1 MFCSVMSAEILRI
14 CKTTTKFQDFRKSS
28 VVLIGRI
35 IKQGGLIKRIKKAL
49 LKLLNSHDK
58 CFIKFGQTNGYI

>member
-1 MFCSVMSAEILRI
+1 MFCPVMSAEILRI

-35 IKQGGLIKRIKKAL
+35 MKQDGLIKRIKKAL

>member
-1 MFCSVMSAEILRI
+1 MSAEILRI

-35 IKQGGLIKRIKKAL
+35 MKQDGLIKRIKKAL
-49 LKLLNSHDK
+49 LKLLNSHGK